1 MNNEETLSNREL
13 GILRQLV
20 ASSLPNMGEVNALE
34 LALALSM
41 IIGRVQA
48 IEKTLKLTE
57 DA

>member
-13 GILRQLV
+13 GILKQLV

-41 IIGRVQA
+41 IIERVQK